1 MKLLII
7 SGTSGAGKSVALH
20 ALEDIGG
27 YCIDNL
33 PLALLPA
40 FAAEMEGAQQH
51 HHYEMVAVGID
62 ARNLNNDFDTFPALL
77 KQLKKTDLQ
86 IEVVF
91 IDATDDILIK
101 RFSETRRRHPLTD
114 DEVPLEEAILQERMM
129 LKPISHEAD
138 IKLDSSHTNIHQLRE
153 LVQKSIG
160 DIGSES
166 MSVLFQSF
174 GFKHGVP
181 PEADFIFDVR
191 CLPNPHWEP
200 RLRPLTGRD
209 PEVVHFLENHF
220 EVNRM
225 FEQVSHF
232 LEQWLPQF
240 EADNRS
246 YLTVAIG
253 CTGGQ
258 HRSVFFVERLSKHF
272 HKQGFTILT
281 RHREL
286 L

>member
-1 MKLLII
+1 MKLLIV
-7 SGTSGAGKSVALH
+7 SGTSGAGKSVVLN

-40 FAAEMEGAQQH
+40 FADEMLGAQH

-62 ARNLNNDFDTFPALL
+62 ARNLNNNFATFPQMLGEL
-77 KQLKKTDLQ
+77 RDSGLPC
-86 IEVVF
+86 EVIF

-129 LKPISHEAD
+129 LKPIAGSAD
-138 IKLDSSHTNIHQLRE
+138 MQLDSSRTNIHQLRD

-160 DIGSES
+160 ERGNES

-181 PEADFIFDVR
+181 LEADFIFDVR

-209 PEVVHFLENHF
+209 MEVAHFLENHF

-225 FEQVSHF
+225 FEQVSDF

-240 EADNRS
+240 AADNRS
-246 YLTVAIG
+246 YMTVAIG

-258 HRSVFFVERLSKHF
+258 HRSVFFVERLSRHF
-272 HKQGFTILT
+272 QQKGITVLS

-286 L
+286 S

>member
-7 SGTSGAGKSVALH
+7 SGTSGAGKSVVLN

-33 PLALLPA
+33 PMALLPA
-40 FAAEMEGAQQH
+40 FAEEMLNAQH

-62 ARNLNNDFDTFPALL
+62 ARNLNNNFATFPELL
-77 KQLKKTDLQ
+77 KQLKKTGLPC
-86 IEVVF
+86 EVIF

-114 DEVPLEEAILQERMM
+114 NEVPLEEAILQERMM
-129 LKPISHEAD
+129 LRPIASNAD
-138 IKLDSSHTNIHQLRE
+138 MQLDSSRTNIHQLRE
-153 LVQKSIG
+153 LIQNSLG
-160 DIGSES
+160 ERDGES
-166 MSVLFQSF
+166 MLVLFQSF

-181 PEADFIFDVR
+181 LEADFIFDVR

-209 PEVVHFLENHF
+209 AEVAHFLENHF

-225 FEQVSHF
+225 FEQVSDF

-240 EADNRS
+240 AADNRN
-246 YLTVAIG
+246 YMTVAIG

-258 HRSVFFVERLSKHF
+258 HRSVFFAERLSQHF
-272 HKQGFTILT
+272 KQQGLSVLT
-281 RHREL
+281 RHRDL
-286 L
+286 P

>member
-1 MKLLII
+1 MKLLIV
-7 SGTSGAGKSVALH
+7 SGTSGAGKSVVLH

-33 PLALLPA
+33 PMALLPA
-40 FAAEMEGAQQH
+40 FAGEMLNAQH
-51 HHYEMVAVGID
+51 RHYEMVAVGLD
-62 ARNLNNDFDTFPALL
+62 ARNLNNDFATFPTIL
-77 KQLKKTDLQ
+77 KQLKKTGLAC
-86 IEVVF
+86 EVIF

-114 DEVPLEEAILQERMM
+114 NEVPLEEAILQERML
-129 LKPISHEAD
+129 LKPIAGEAD
-138 IKLDSSHTNIHQLRE
+138 MQLDSSRTNIHQLRE
-153 LVQKSIG
+153 LIQKTIG
-160 DIGSES
+160 ERHDKD

-174 GFKHGVP
+174 GFKHGIP
-181 PEADFIFDVR
+181 LEADFIFDVR

-200 RLRPLTGRD
+200 RLRPLSGRD
-209 PEVVHFLENHF
+209 PEVAHFLENHF

-225 FEQVSHF
+225 LEDISGF
-232 LEQWLPQF
+232 LERWLPQF
-240 EADNRS
+240 AADNRS

-258 HRSVFFVERLSKHF
+258 HRSVFLVERLSQQFRK
-272 HKQGFTILT
+272 KGIGILT

-286 L
+286 S

>member
-1 MKLLII
+1 MKLLIV
-7 SGTSGAGKSVALH
+7 SGTSGAGKSVALN

-33 PLALLPA
+33 PMALLPA
-40 FAAEMEGAQQH
+40 FAEEMLNAQY

-62 ARNLNNDFDTFPALL
+62 ARNLNNDFATFPELL
-77 KQLKKTDLQ
+77 KKLKQTGLPC
-86 IEVVF
+86 EVIF
-91 IDATDDILIK
+91 LDATDDILIK

-129 LKPISHEAD
+129 LKPIINKAD
-138 IKLDSSHTNIHQLRE
+138 IRLDSSRTNIHQLRE
-153 LVQKSIG
+153 LIQKSIG
-160 DIGSES
+160 ERGGEN

-181 PEADFIFDVR
+181 LEADFIFDVR

-209 PEVVHFLENHF
+209 TEVAHFLENHF

-225 FEQVSHF
+225 FEQVSDF

-240 EADNRS
+240 AADNRN
-246 YLTVAIG
+246 YMTVAIG

-258 HRSVFFVERLSKHF
+258 HRSVFFVERLSQHF
-272 HKQGFTILT
+272 KQQGLNVLT
-281 RHREL
+281 RHRDL
-286 L
+286 P

>member
-1 MKLLII
+1 MKLLIV
-7 SGTSGAGKSVALH
+7 SGTSGAGKSIALN

-33 PLALLPA
+33 PMALLPA
-40 FAAEMEGAQQH
+40 FADEMLNAQH

-62 ARNLNNDFDTFPALL
+62 ARNLNNDFATFPALL
-77 KQLKKTDLQ
+77 KQLKQAGLPH
-86 IEVVF
+86 EVVF
-91 IDATDDILIK
+91 IDANDDILIK

-114 DEVPLEEAILQERMM
+114 NEVPLEEAILQERMM
-129 LKPISHEAD
+129 LLPIAHEAD
-138 IKLDSSHTNIHQLRE
+138 IKLDSSRTNVHQLRE

-160 DIGSES
+160 ERGGED

-181 PEADFIFDVR
+181 LEADFIFDVR

-209 PEVVHFLENHF
+209 SEVAHFLENHF

-225 FEQVSHF
+225 LEQVKEF
-232 LEQWLPQF
+232 LQQWLPQF
-240 EADNRS
+240 AADNRS
-246 YLTVAIG
+246 YMTVAIG

-258 HRSVFFVERLSKHF
+258 HRSVFFVEQLSHHF
-272 HKQGFTILT
+272 QQQGLSVLT

-286 L
+286 S

>member
-7 SGTSGAGKSVALH
+7 SGTSGAGKSVVLH

-33 PLALLPA
+33 PMALLPA
-40 FAAEMEGAQQH
+40 FAKEMIDAPH
-51 HHYEMVAVGID
+51 RHYEMIAVGLD
-62 ARNLNNDFDTFPALL
+62 ARNLNNDFATFPTILQ
-77 KQLKKTDLQ
+77 QLKKSGLTC
-86 IEVVF
+86 EVIF

-114 DEVPLEEAILQERMM
+114 NEVPLEEAILQERML
-129 LKPISHEAD
+129 LKPIAGEAD
-138 IKLDSSHTNIHQLRE
+138 IQLDSSRTNIHQLRE
-153 LVQKSIG
+153 LIQKTVG
-160 DIGSES
+160 ERHDTE

-174 GFKHGVP
+174 GFKHGIP
-181 PEADFIFDVR
+181 LEADFIFDVR

-200 RLRPLTGRD
+200 RLRPLSGRD
-209 PEVVHFLENHF
+209 PEVAHFLENHF

-225 FEQVSHF
+225 LEHISGF

-240 EADNRS
+240 AADNRS

-258 HRSVFFVERLSKHF
+258 HRSVFLVERLSQLFRK
-272 HKQGFTILT
+272 KGIAILT

-286 L
+286 S

>member
-7 SGTSGAGKSVALH
+7 SGTSGAGKSVVLN

-33 PLALLPA
+33 PMALLPA
-40 FAAEMEGAQQH
+40 FAEEMLNAQH

-62 ARNLNNDFDTFPALL
+62 ARNLNNDFATFPELL
-77 KQLKKTDLQ
+77 KQLKKTGLPC
-86 IEVVF
+86 EVIF

-114 DEVPLEEAILQERMM
+114 NEVPLEEAILQERMM
-129 LKPISHEAD
+129 LRPIASNAD
-138 IKLDSSHTNIHQLRE
+138 MQLDSSRTNIHQLRE
-153 LVQKSIG
+153 LIQNSLG
-160 DIGSES
+160 ERDDES
-166 MSVLFQSF
+166 MLVLFQSF

-181 PEADFIFDVR
+181 LEADFIFDVR

-209 PEVVHFLENHF
+209 AEVAHFLENHF

-225 FEQVSHF
+225 FEQVSDF

-240 EADNRS
+240 AADNRN
-246 YLTVAIG
+246 YMTVAIG

-258 HRSVFFVERLSKHF
+258 HRSVFFVERLSQHF
-272 HKQGFTILT
+272 KQQGLNVLT
-281 RHREL
+281 RHRDL
-286 L
+286 P

>member
-1 MKLLII
+1 MKLLIV
-7 SGTSGAGKSVALH
+7 SGTSGAGKSVVLN
-20 ALEDIGG
+20 ALEDVGG

-33 PLALLPA
+33 PMALLPA
-40 FAAEMEGAQQH
+40 FAEEMLNAQH
-51 HHYEMVAVGID
+51 RHYETVAVGID
-62 ARNLNNDFDTFPALL
+62 ARNLNNNFATFPALL
-77 KQLKKTDLQ
+77 KQLKKTELAC
-86 IEVVF
+86 EVIF

-114 DEVPLEEAILQERMM
+114 GEVPLEEAILQERMM
-129 LKPISHEAD
+129 LKPIAGEAD
-138 IKLDSSHTNIHQLRE
+138 IQLDSSRTNIHQLRE
-153 LVQKSIG
+153 LIQKTVG
-160 DIGSES
+160 ERHDKN

-174 GFKHGVP
+174 GFKHGIP
-181 PEADFIFDVR
+181 LEADFIFDVR

-200 RLRPLTGRD
+200 RLRQLTGRD
-209 PEVVHFLENHF
+209 AEVAHFLENHF

-225 FEQVSHF
+225 LEQISGF

-240 EADNRS
+240 AADNRS

-258 HRSVFFVERLSKHF
+258 HRSVFLVERLSQHF
-272 HKQGFTILT
+272 KKKGVSVLT

-286 L
+286 S